1 MEKIELL
8 SPAGSLAN
16 LKAAVSSGA
25 DSVYLGLSK
34 FNAREFATNF
44 NSEYLKEA
52 VNICKS
58 NNVKLYLTMNT
69 LIKNNELAEFF
80 RQLSYAYEIGID
92 AVIIQDPSFAKII
105 KESFPGLS
113 VHISTQSGVMNSLH
127 ANLLEKADRIIL
139 AREISM
145 ENIKFLAN
153 NVKKELEMF
162 VHGALCVSVSG
173 SCLFSSFIGKRSGNR
188 GKCAQ
193 PCRKKYNDCFF
204 LSTKELCL
212 IEKIPELIAL
222 GIKCLKI
229 EGRMRTPYYVAQAT
243 SVYRKAID
251 DYYNNNFKVTAE
263 MKNKLESAFSREFT
277 NGCYAHE
284 DIFNRKQ
291 AEGKSNVQKQTYNV
305 KTRSIKLEK
314 RKSILKLPEI
324 KTKVSEQKRLLV
336 RVYNK
341 EDAIKASENGA
352 DIIYYD
358 LFAKDFV
365 ETKKSIKKPLYAV
378 TPRIMFDSEMDFIEK
393 EIKQK
398 NPDGLL
404 AGNLGILSLN
414 LQIPVHLDY
423 NCNCFNDYNVNYLES
438 LGAYPIISPEL
449 AIAEQTGFK
458 NKNFASF
465 VHGKIRLMTLA
476 HHMPEGVIKDEK
488 GFNFKINKIQNGSEL
503 LNEKELGLFNKI
515 RPLLKSGINN
525 IFIDTET
532 NIENITKI
540 YRQILDG
547 KTIDVTKLKNNYV
560 LGWSE
565 IGVL

>member
-16 LKAAVSSGA
+16 LKAAISSGA
-25 DSVYLGLSK
+25 DAVYLGMNK

-44 NSEYLKEA
+44 NLDYLKEG
-52 VNICKS
+52 VSICKS
-58 NNVKLYLTMNT
+58 NDVKLFLTMNT
-69 LIKNNELAEFF
+69 LVKNNELSEFF
-80 RQLSYAYEIGID
+80 KQLSYAYESGID
-92 AVIIQDPSFAKII
+92 AVIIQDPSFARII
-105 KESFPGLS
+105 KESFPGLY

-127 ANLLEKADRIIL
+127 ANLLEDCDRIIL
-139 AREISM
+139 AREINKK
-145 ENIKFLAN
+145 NIKSITS

-173 SCLFSSFIGKRSGNR
+173 SCIFSSFIGKRSGNR

-193 PCRKKYNDCFF
+193 PCRKKYNNCYF

-212 IEKIPELIAL
+212 IEKIPELISL

-229 EGRMRTPYYVAQAT
+229 EGRMRTPYYVAQTT

-251 DYYNNNFKVTAE
+251 DYYNNNFKVTDD
-263 MKNKLESAFSREFT
+263 MKKRLESAFSREFT
-277 NGCYAHE
+277 NGCFQGE

-291 AEGKSNVQKQTYNV
+291 SEGSSNIKKETYNV
-305 KTRSIKLEK
+305 KTQVINLEK
-314 RKSILKLPEI
+314 RKSALKFPEI
-324 KTKVSEQKRLLV
+324 KEKVSEQKRLLV

-341 EDAIKASENGA
+341 EDAIKASEFGA

-358 LFAKDFV
+358 LLAKDFQEV
-365 ETKKSIKKPLYAV
+365 KKSINRPLYAV
-378 TPRIMFDSEMDFIEK
+378 TPRIMFDSDIKFIEK

-404 AGNLGILSLN
+404 AGNLGILNLN
-414 LQIPVHLDY
+414 LEIPIHLDY
-423 NCNCFNDYNVNYLES
+423 NCNCFNDYNLKYLES
-438 LGAYPIISPEL
+438 FNVFPIVSPEL
-449 AIAEQTGFK
+449 SIIEQTEFK

-476 HHMPEGVIKDEK
+476 HDMPNGLIKDEK
-488 GFNFKINKIQNGSEL
+488 GFNFKINKIPNGSEL

-525 IFIDTET
+525 IFIDTEK
-532 NIENITKI
+532 NIENTVKI

-547 KTIDVTKLKNNYV
+547 KTVDVTKLKNDYV

-565 IGVL
+565 KGVF